1 MKKYENFV
9 IGKGE
14 LNNVIYNNMLSS
26 MLMLISSA
34 DVYAC
39 AFFVCVFDALELHA
53 EVFVVVSSSRDAI
66 AIHPVK
72 YKLRELEVAYFNSCK
87 IFPHVHDEDII
98 NSLGNGCQSWL
109 RYVVIGF
116 RLLAG

>member
-53 EVFVVVSSSRDAI
+53 
-66 AIHPVK
+66 
-72 YKLRELEVAYFNSCK
+72 
-87 IFPHVHDEDII
+87 
-98 NSLGNGCQSWL
+98 
-109 RYVVIGF
+109 
-116 RLLAG
+116 